1 MGKILAYLRAST
13 DKQDTN
19 NQKLE
24 VLEFA
29 RKKDLKIDDFIELTM
44 SSQKPSKQRR
54 IDELINRLNPSDT
67 LIVTELNRLGR
78 STAEVISLI
87 NTLVDNN
94 VRVVILKQ
102 NLDIHQHDMN
112 SKIIITMFSLFG
124 ELERDLVSLRTK
136 EALAAKKSQGRTLGK
151 PKGTIQ
157 RSKFDQHVEQI
168 KALLEIGLSVRKIA
182 KVLGYNHHI
191 ALNTYINKRQI
202 RSLKVAAKPLKT
214 L

>member
-1 MGKILAYLRAST
+1 
-13 DKQDTN
+13 
-19 NQKLE
+19 
-24 VLEFA
+24 
-29 RKKDLKIDDFIELTM
+29 
-44 SSQKPSKQRR
+44 
-54 IDELINRLNPSDT
+54 
-67 LIVTELNRLGR
+67 
-78 STAEVISLI
+78 
-87 NTLVDNN
+87 
-94 VRVVILKQ
+94 
-102 NLDIHQHDMN
+102 MN

-136 EALAAKKSQGRTLGK
+136 EALAAKKSQGQTLGK

-157 RSKFDQHVEQI
+157 RSKFDQHIEQI

-202 RSLKVAAKPLKT
+202 RSLKVGAKPLKT

>member
-67 LIVTELNRLGR
+67 LIVTELSRLGR
-78 STAEVISLI
+78 STAAVISLI
-87 NTLVDNN
+87 NTLVENN

>member
-1 MGKILAYLRAST
+1 MGKTLAYLRAST

-29 RKKDLKIDDFIELTM
+29 RKKDLKIDDLIELTM

-67 LIVTELNRLGR
+67 LIVTELSRLGR

-87 NTLVDNN
+87 NTLVENN

-102 NLDIHQHDMN
+102 HLDIHQHDMN

-136 EALAAKKSQGRTLGK
+136 EVLAAKKSQGQTLGK
-151 PKGTIQ
+151 PKGTVQ
-157 RSKFDQHVEQI
+157 RSKFDQHIEQI